1 MFWAHFEVML
11 MVFFIAFR
19 HLRLGEVYYD
29 HHFWGINSVL
39 QLDERTFNEIIHKD
53 KSIRF

>member
-39 QLDERTFNEIIHKD
+39 QLGERTFNEIIHKD